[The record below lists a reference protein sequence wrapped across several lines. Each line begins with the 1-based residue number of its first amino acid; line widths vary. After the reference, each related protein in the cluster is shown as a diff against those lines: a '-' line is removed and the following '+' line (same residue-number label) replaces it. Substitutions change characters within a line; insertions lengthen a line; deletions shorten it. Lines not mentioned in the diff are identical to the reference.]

1 MQSNKRSRKKLL
13 LGFET
18 NHLINLI
25 AFIAVVFIFFK
36 FIYVIYR
43 MTDLSEAQFRN
54 SVYDYFILPSNLS
67 TFFTKPWSIFTYM
80 FMHFGVLHVLGNL
93 LWLWA
98 FGFIMQDLTGNG
110 RVIPVFL
117 YGGLAGGIF
126 FMLAYNLFPALSP
139 VSSVATLEGAS
150 AGAMAVAV
158 ATTMLAPGYRLLPML
173 NGGIPLWVVT
183 LIFVVVDLATI
194 PTSNPGGHIAH
205 LAGALIGFLYVL
217 EVRRGR
223 DWGLWIINFFD
234 WFSDLFNPKKG
245 KKSAR
250 EKHFYKVGNT
260 RPYEKVP
267 NITQQ
272 RIDALLEKIHQ
283 KGYRSLSE
291 EEKEI
296 LKRAAEDDNL

>member
-1 MQSNKRSRKKLL
+1 
-13 LGFET
+13 
-18 NHLINLI
+18 
-25 AFIAVVFIFFK
+25 
-36 FIYVIYR
+36 
-43 MTDLSEAQFRN
+43 MTDLSEAQFRS
-54 SVYDYFILPSNLS
+54 SVYDYFVLPSDFS
-67 TFFTKPWSIFTYM
+67 TFLTKPWSIFTYM

-110 RVIPVFL
+110 RVIPIFL

-126 FMLAYNLFPALSP
+126 FMLAYNFFPALSP

-183 LIFVVVDLATI
+183 LIFVIVDLATI

-205 LAGALIGFLYVL
+205 LAGALLGFLYVI

-234 WFSDLFNPKKG
+234 WLGDLFNPKKS
-245 KKSAR
+245 KKSTR
-250 EKHFYKVGNT
+250 QKHFYKVGNT